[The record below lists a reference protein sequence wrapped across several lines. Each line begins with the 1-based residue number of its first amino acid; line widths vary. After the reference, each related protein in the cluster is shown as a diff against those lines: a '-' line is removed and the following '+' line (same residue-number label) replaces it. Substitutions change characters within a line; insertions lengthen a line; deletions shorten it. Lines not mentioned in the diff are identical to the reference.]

1 VNPTDEVL
9 ALRERVDGLI
19 ERLLAEERARAAM
32 LASVHSSRRDSARNL
47 VHYVA
52 LRQEDLRKLQLG
64 LWRLGLSSLG
74 RLEGHV
80 LEALELVRARLDDIL
95 RRPLAERLPE
105 ARPTWDEAEQ
115 LLHAHTR
122 ALLGP
127 RPEHRHVSI
136 MVTSP
141 SASEVDEAW
150 VEEILSAGANVLR
163 INGAHED
170 SAAWK
175 HIARTARRVSERLG
189 RSLLVVIDLPGP
201 KLRTVSLGE
210 GPQVVRFQPTRDEL
224 GRATEACRVVLH
236 AEGPARADG
245 LTVPRAALDAFE
257 VGDRIAFRDARDK
270 KRELKVSEATRT
282 TRTALAW
289 ETAYITPSTE
299 MTLRRGDTVITRFT
313 PADIAVRP
321 HRITLAV
328 GERFAL
334 VRPDASP
341 PAGMPAIGC
350 TLEAA
355 LSSVSKGQRV
365 FFDDGHL
372 ETIVERVEPTH
383 AVLRVEHATGGVFRL
398 AGEKGIN
405 LPDTEIDVPLL
416 DEDDERA
423 LEFAVAHA
431 DAVGA
436 SFVRGTAD
444 VEALH
449 RRLDELGADRVG
461 VIWKIETTHA
471 VRRLPEILLAALA
484 RAPVG
489 VMIARGDLAVEA
501 GYERLAELQE
511 EILWMAEAAHLPV
524 VWATQVLDLHAR
536 TGRPSRAEVTDAA
549 MSVRAECVM
558 LNKGPYVAEAVAAL
572 DDILRR
578 MEQHQYKK
586 RSLYRRLHMKL
597 P

>member
-1 VNPTDEVL
+1 MDDVL

-19 ERLLAEERARAAM
+19 TRLVAEERARDVL
-32 LASVHSSRRDSARNL
+32 LASVHPSERDSARNL

-80 LEALELVRARLDDIL
+80 LDALELVRARLDDVL
-95 RRPLAERLPE
+95 ARPRDERPAAH
-105 ARPTWDEAEQ
+105 ARPTWDDAER

-127 RPEHRHVSI
+127 RPAARHVSI
-136 MVTSP
+136 MVTAP
-141 SASEVDEAW
+141 SALEADEVW
-150 VEEILSAGANVLR
+150 VESILTAGANVLR

-170 SAAWK
+170 ARAWTR
-175 HIARTARRVSERLG
+175 IADTARRVSARLG
-189 RSLLVVIDLPGP
+189 QSLRIVVDLPGP
-201 KLRTVSLGE
+201 KLRTVALGE
-210 GPQVVRFQPTRDEL
+210 GPRVLRWQPSRDEL
-224 GRATEACRVVLH
+224 GRVTEPSRIVLH
-236 AEGPARADG
+236 AAGSAAAEGLAI
-245 LTVPRAALDAFE
+245 PREALEAIE
-257 VGDRIAFRDARDK
+257 IGDRITLRDARDK
-270 KRELKVSEATRT
+270 KRELRVVEATRD
-282 TRTALAW
+282 TRTVSLH
-289 ETAYITPSTE
+289 ETAYFTPDTE
-299 MTLRRGDTVITRFT
+299 LTLRRAEAVVTRFFPT
-313 PADIAVRP
+313 DIPARP
-321 HRITLAV
+321 HRLSLAV
-328 GERFAL
+328 GDVFAL
-334 VRPDASP
+334 VRPGASV
-341 PAGMPAIGC
+341 PAGLPAIGC

-355 LSSVSKGQRV
+355 LASVAKGQRV
-365 FFDDGHL
+365 LFDDGHL
-372 ETIVERVEPTH
+372 ETTVERVEPTH
-383 AVLRVEHATGGVFRL
+383 AVLRVEHATGGTFRL
-398 AGEKGIN
+398 GGEKGMN
-405 LPDTEIDVPLL
+405 LPDTEIELPLL
-416 DEDDERA
+416 GEDDERA
-423 LEFAVAHA
+423 LRFAVEHA
-431 DAVGA
+431 DAIGA
-436 SFVRGTAD
+436 SFVRSTAD

-449 RRLDELGADRVG
+449 RRLAELGAEHLG
-461 VIWKIETTHA
+461 VIWKIETSHA
-471 VRRLPEILLAALA
+471 IRRLPEILLAALA

-511 EILWMAEAAHLPV
+511 EILWMAEAAHMPV

-558 LNKGPYVAEAVAAL
+558 LNKGPYVAQAVVAL